1 MKIIIT
7 DEGIKTIKNLSF
19 TLNKEKKEKIKE
31 DLKIKKNKSQTP
43 KISRNKNKLL
53 TIPKLNIFKN
63 KNFKPINVPIPINTI
78 TLKIPNSKSKKKPLI
93 PYPKKN
99 KSIEKGK
106 IKEKLIPFY
115 SVPINYLKK
124 KSTNIKLKRK
134 KLLLPKDQKMKYDI
148 SLGGKNLIL
157 DEKELLMNPELQ
169 IDFSIGLNCKYSMK
183 DIFGKKGIDN
193 LKNKFEKNKND
204 ILIKRNLSF
213 SNIRDD
219 YNKKKLDSIRNFEN
233 LMNKKVISIRKAPL
247 LNYLYEK
254 KDEINPI
261 IIKNIINKNKD
272 NIDKLNKV
280 CLKKLDEKDDFK
292 YIQNVIK
299 EKINAKK
306 YKEIV
311 SFDDNCEELKKKIK
325 GFKELLEKYPT
336 IKKKRVDYFG
346 EDYYEYKHKYWK
358 KFHIHKLEHKSLT
371 RQELKELQY
380 FDDSFAD

>member
-1 MKIIIT
+1 MRIIIT
-7 DEGIKTIKNLSF
+7 DEGIKTIKDLSF
-19 TLNKEKKEKIKE
+19 TINKEKKEKIKE
-31 DLKIKKNKSQTP
+31 DLKRKINKSQTP

-53 TIPKLNIFKN
+53 TIPKLNISQN

-336 IKKKRVDYFG
+336 VKKKRVDYFG